1 MEDKA
6 SGRRKNSAGRRR
18 TRMEQTERLLRVRA
32 YLEEKGWEYEY
43 HEEDGCGSV
52 DFSYRGVPYHIWEFE
67 EDGEWGVEMNL
78 QHGGRQEEV
87 LGDYE
92 TKLIEM
98 MDSWQ

>member
-1 MEDKA
+1 MTDK
-6 SGRRKNSAGRRR
+6 G
-18 TRMEQTERLLRVRA
+18 
-32 YLEEKGWEYEY
+32 
-43 HEEDGCGSV
+43 GSI

-67 EDGEWGVEMNL
+67 EGERGVETNL

-98 MDSWQ
+98 IESWK